1 MNALDL
7 PLDMNKVPFSRA
19 ESWLVVSQWEPGQ
32 QGKPEG
38 LWLRHIYGGQ
48 HVHMFRIDALANG
61 QPVPVRISACPH
73 CLTLATNEGRIEFVM
88 PEPNTIRVRGCGLGL
103 RLESAPE
110 PNKTRTVLIPAG
122 ADRWRCIMNVAKIL
136 LTPIAGPMDVVADWG
151 PGPGVRARTHRT
163 DPNRITLGGE
173 GEEWEFQIN
182 AYESEM
188 EPPAITDA
196 FDRARE
202 RAAADFSAWREH
214 CPSVPERYAAA
225 RALAAY
231 INWSA
236 VVPAAGHF
244 STPAM
249 LMSKNGMLSAWNWD
263 NYINAWANAFR
274 DPPFAWKQFMLH
286 FSHQHSTGALP
297 DGINEQKVWWSHA
310 KPPVHGW
317 ILRRMMEATDAI
329 GLDQIRQ
336 VYEPLCRAT
345 EWWFRYRDDDRD
357 GICQYHH
364 GNDSGWDD
372 ATAFDGGCPV
382 EAPDLN
388 ALLVLQMEVL
398 GDLAGR
404 LDRPDEA
411 AAWHN
416 RSTAMLECFI
426 EHSWRDGQFATLISG
441 THTAATGGE
450 SLLNTMPLILGR
462 RLPENLRRDMIAG
475 LTRPN
480 RFVTEWGLASE
491 AVNSPEYLSQGYWR
505 GSIWPPPALFVAD
518 GLRDMGETDLAA
530 DLAERFC
537 RLTATHGFGECHDA
551 LTGEIHYD
559 PAYTWS
565 ASVFLLLAHL
575 HLADAPGRTAG
586 MGKTLASP

>member
-7 PLDMNKVPFSRA
+7 TLDMNKVPFSRA
-19 ESWLVVSQWEPGQ
+19 ESWLAVSLWEPGQ
-32 QGKPEG
+32 KGTPDG

-48 HVHMFRIDALANG
+48 HIHMFRF
-61 QPVPVRISACPH
+61 VPQVGGRSVPARIAACPH
-73 CLTLATNEGRIEFVM
+73 CLTFSAEAGRIEIVM
-88 PEPNTIRVRGCGLGL
+88 PEPNTIRVRGRGLGL

-110 PNKTRTVLIPAG
+110 PLKRRTILIPAEG
-122 ADRWRCIMNVAKIL
+122 VRWRCIMDTAKIL
-136 LTPIAGPMDVVADWG
+136 LTPIKGAMDVVADWG
-151 PGPGVRARTHRT
+151 PAGGVRGRPHRT
-163 DPNRITLGGE
+163 EPSRIDWGGA

-182 AYESEM
+182 AYESEID
-188 EPPAITDA
+188 PPEIADS

-202 RAAADFSAWREH
+202 RAAADYLAWYER
-214 CPSVPERYAAA
+214 CPSVPERYAEA

-231 INWSA
+231 VAWSA

-244 STPAM
+244 SEPAM

-263 NYINAWANAFR
+263 NCINAWAGAYR
-274 DPPFAWKQFMLH
+274 DPSFAWNQFMLH
-286 FSHQHSTGALP
+286 LSHQHGTGALP
-297 DGINEQKVWWSHA
+297 DGINEQKVWWSYA

-317 ILRRMMEATDAI
+317 ILRRMMEAADTI
-329 GLDQIRQ
+329 GLDHARH

-372 ATAFDGGCPV
+372 ATAFNAGCPA

-398 GDLAGR
+398 GDLADL
-404 LDRPDEA
+404 LDRPEEA
-411 AAWHN
+411 AAWRK
-416 RSTAMLECFI
+416 RSSDMLTRFLA
-426 EHSWRDGQFATLISG
+426 HSWRDGQFATLTSG
-441 THTAATGGE
+441 THFAATGCD
-450 SLLNTMPLILGR
+450 SLLNYMPLILGR
-462 RLPENLRRDMIAG
+462 RLPETVRRDMIAG
-475 LTRPN
+475 LTRPG

-491 AVNSPEYLSQGYWR
+491 SVNSPEYLSQGYWR
-505 GSIWPPPALFVAD
+505 GSIWSPPMLFVAD

-530 DLAERFC
+530 DLCERFC

-551 LTGEIHYD
+551 LSGEMHYD

-575 HLADAPGRTAG
+575 HLADAPGRAVG
-586 MGKTLASP
+586 